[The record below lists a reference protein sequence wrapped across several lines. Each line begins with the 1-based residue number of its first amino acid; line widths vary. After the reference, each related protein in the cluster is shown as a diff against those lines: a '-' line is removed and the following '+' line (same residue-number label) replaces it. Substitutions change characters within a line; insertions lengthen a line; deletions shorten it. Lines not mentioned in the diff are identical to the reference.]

1 VTLEGRSRQERQA
14 ALVSAR
20 AGIDVR
26 KGSKA
31 DLVGVI
37 AHVRYVPQADIDAYL
52 ALTRLGF

>member
-26 KGSKA
+26 KGSEAETLTLSPTGPLSALEQTLPKF
-31 DLVGVI
+31 I
-37 AHVRYVPQADIDAYL
+37 A
-52 ALTRLGF
+52 T